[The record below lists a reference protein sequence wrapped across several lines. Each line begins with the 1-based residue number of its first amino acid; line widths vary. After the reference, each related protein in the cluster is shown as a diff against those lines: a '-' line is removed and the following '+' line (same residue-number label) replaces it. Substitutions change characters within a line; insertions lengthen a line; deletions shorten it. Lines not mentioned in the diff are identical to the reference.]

1 MLRLNW
7 ISLEYD
13 TTLCKA
19 AFLPELSIERRV
31 DVPKKFIIPISG
43 DDLDSFT
50 NDLDFPSANEN
61 NIIGEDDANQVR
73 WKYGHLHRL

>member
-1 MLRLNW
+1 MQRLNS

-13 TTLCKA
+13 TTPCKA

-31 DVPKKFIIPISG
+31 DVPKKFIIPIGG
-43 DDLDSFT
+43 DDLDSIT
-50 NDLDFPSANEN
+50 NDLDFQSANEN

-73 WKYGHLHRL
+73 